1 MNGNFHSRGW
11 GDHSIFIHFFFYF
24 DGFPYN
30 PIFTAFCA
38 IFLQRYDRREINN
51 ISKRRGINRVK
62 FLKKVPPVQ
71 FVDSV
76 DVTCDLDVVCRDL
89 PAPAVH
95 PAVPGAGVACL
106 QPGDG
111 EREGGRVQPDPRGV
125 DQRSGAQLGGEDG
138 HTGVLDGG
146 ERGAGPGAQRLG
158 LCIEITSFPPL

>member
-1 MNGNFHSRGW
+1 M
-11 GDHSIFIHFFFYF
+11 
-24 DGFPYN
+24 
-30 PIFTAFCA
+30 
-38 IFLQRYDRREINN
+38 
-51 ISKRRGINRVK
+51 
-62 FLKKVPPVQ
+62 
-71 FVDSV
+71 

-95 PAVPGAGVACL
+95 PAVPGAGVSCL
-106 QPGDG
+106 QSGHG
-111 EREGGRVQPDPRGV
+111 EGEGGRVQPDPRGV